1 MRIPALL
8 LALSLLAPA
17 ASAADAVIAKLK
29 GKVEV
34 MADGDD
40 DWVRAKEGGLLLYG
54 DSVRVPKGGLAHI
67 TLGAEKAV
75 LLRERTVFR
84 LGGTA
89 EETEL
94 DFQFGEFLIGLKKRL
109 TGRQRFVVRTPAAV
123 AAVRGTLFWGLSDRK
138 DKSTTYAGFGGK
150 VSVQAEG
157 KTVEVTPGKTVVV
170 KMGEPPADPAPSAVT
185 LEYAGKFMVDGSL
198 QGLEALA
205 REKEPEEAAPA
216 PKARPKRVKKKAAP
230 KAAGEAKPEP

>member
-8 LALSLLAPA
+8 TLLCLLAPA
-17 ASAADAVIAKLK
+17 ASAADAVLAKLK

-34 MADGDD
+34 MAEGTD
-40 DWVRAKEGGLLLYG
+40 DWVRAKEGGHLLYG

-67 TLGAEKAV
+67 TLGADKAV
-75 LLRERTVFR
+75 LVRERSVFR

-89 EETEL
+89 EATEL
-94 DFQFGEFLIGLKKRL
+94 EFDFGEFLIGLRKKL
-109 TGRQRFVVRTPAAV
+109 TAKQRFSVRTPAAV

-138 DKSTTYAGFGGK
+138 DRSTTYAGFGGK
-150 VSVQAEG
+150 VSVEAEG

-170 KMGEPPADPAPSAVT
+170 KKGEPPSDPAPSTVT
-185 LEYAGKFMVDGSL
+185 LEYAGKFMADGTL

-205 REKEPEEAAPA
+205 REKEPEEAPA
-216 PKARPKRVKKKAAP
+216 PKPKRVKKKAPKKDAP
-230 KAAGEAKPEP
+230 LKPEP